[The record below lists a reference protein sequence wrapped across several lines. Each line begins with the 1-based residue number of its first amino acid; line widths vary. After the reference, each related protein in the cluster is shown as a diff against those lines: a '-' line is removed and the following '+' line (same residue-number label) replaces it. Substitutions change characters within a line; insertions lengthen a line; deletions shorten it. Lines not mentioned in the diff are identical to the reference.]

1 MGQAIPLAQKRPLI
15 LVIDD
20 DPDLLQL
27 FHDVLTEEC
36 DYVVTPRPDQAPS
49 LDEIRCLAPNVMI
62 IDHRL
67 ARGVLGWDVVRE
79 LRAADDLIHLP
90 ILFCTADRQ
99 HLALVADDLTALR
112 VTPLVKP
119 FSVDQLVGDVAEALQ
134 LQGIDPSPCP

>member
-1 MGQAIPLAQKRPLI
+1 MGQAVPGAQKRPLI

-27 FHDVLTEEC
+27 FHDVLSEEC
-36 DYVVTPRPDQAPS
+36 DYVVSPRPEHVPTI
-49 LDEIRCLAPNVMI
+49 DEIRSIAPNVMI

-67 ARGVLGWDVVRE
+67 ARGVRGWDVIRAV
-79 LRAADDLIHLP
+79 RAADDLLHLP

-99 HLALVADDLTALR
+99 QLALVADDLMALR

-119 FSVDQLVGDVAEALQ
+119 FSVDQLVGDVAEALG

>member
-1 MGQAIPLAQKRPLI
+1 MGQAVPRAQRRPLI

-20 DPDLLQL
+20 DPDVLQL

-36 DYVVTPRPDQAPS
+36 DYVVSPHPDQAPS
-49 LDEIRCLAPNVMI
+49 LDEIRYMAPTVMI

-67 ARGVLGWDVVRE
+67 ARGVQGWDVVRE
-79 LRAADDLIHLP
+79 VRATKDLLHLP

-99 HLALVADDLTALR
+99 QLALVADDLTALR
-112 VTPLVKP
+112 VTALVKP
-119 FSVDQLVGDVAEALQ
+119 FSVDQLLGNVAEALQ